1 MQDRKFGRASAVS
14 RKPGKGGRRLK
25 PCGSRA
31 NFCRHTHDVHTGNAE
46 ENLPG
51 YLFSRKAMANTVQA
65 EARAPA
71 AGREILPEYPDI
83 YSGVRRC
90 QKKTVR
96 LYGDMGRS
104 DRPTQLWAMGMRFFG
119 PPPTMGNGPR
129 RTRRLRLAPQ
139 HGIRPGRIPIRC
151 EALRFAE
158 ILPPDASGKSR
169 VKPSSGGLGGGG
181 QYLCA
186 LNRPLRTLCDF
197 QRSPARRMPGRNPPA
212 PPVEKAPSSG

>member
-1 MQDRKFGRASAVS
+1 MQNRKSGRTCAVS
-14 RKPGKGGRRLK
+14 RRPGRGEETGALRLQSK
-25 PCGSRA
+25 FLPACHG
-31 NFCRHTHDVHTGNAE
+31 VHTGNAE

-90 QKKTVR
+90 QKKTAR

-139 HGIRPGRIPIRC
+139 HGTRPGRIPISC
-151 EALRFAE
+151 KAE
-158 ILPPDASGKSR
+158 
-169 VKPSSGGLGGGG
+169 
-181 QYLCA
+181 LCGNSA
-186 LNRPLRTLCDF
+186 
-197 QRSPARRMPGRNPPA
+197 
-212 PPVEKAPSSG
+212 V